1 MPSLNHRVSLVV
13 SVLNEAHTIRSLLQA
28 LARQTVLPQEVII
41 VDGGSTDNTLQQI
54 QGWQAKHQPK
64 SKSFKLQVK
73 QLDQA
78 NRSQAR
84 NWGIT
89 QAKHN
94 LIAITDAGCI
104 PQPSWLEN
112 LLKTYQKTQAD
123 IVAGYFYGLPK
134 TAFEQAVVSYTLEMP
149 GRVNPDKFMPTTRS
163 VLLQKSAWEK
173 LGGFDENLS
182 LNEDFVFF
190 HQAQQQNFKIAF
202 ARNALVGWLPRQTL
216 SEFAKMIFK
225 FAQGDTYAGIV
236 RARVKLLFAR
246 YSLALVFLLDLIF
259 IHQASLSKIT
269 LTYTAL
275 LLFYFVWAISKN
287 IRYAP
292 QGWYWL
298 PVLQL
303 MADVSVMAG
312 SLVGWLRRW
321 RSN

>member
-1 MPSLNHRVSLVV
+1 MPAATPVSLVV
-13 SVLNEAHTIRSLLQA
+13 SVLNEAQTIQPLLLA

-54 QGWQAKHQPK
+54 QGWQAEHQHK

-246 YSLALVFLLDLIF
+246 YSLALLFLLYLIF
-259 IHQASLSKIT
+259 VYQASLSKIT

-321 RSN
+321 RSS

>member
-1 MPSLNHRVSLVV
+1 MPAATPVSLVV
-13 SVLNEAHTIRSLLQA
+13 SVLNEAQTIQPLLLA

-54 QGWQAKHQPK
+54 QGWQAEHQHK

-246 YSLALVFLLDLIF
+246 YSLALLFLLYLIF
-259 IHQASLSKIT
+259 VYQASLSKIT

-275 LLFYFVWAISKN
+275 LLFYLVWAISKN
-287 IRYAP
+287 VRYAP

-321 RSN
+321 RSS

>member
-1 MPSLNHRVSLVV
+1 
-13 SVLNEAHTIRSLLQA
+13 
-28 LARQTVLPQEVII
+28 

-216 SEFAKMIFK
+216 PEFAKMIFK

-236 RARVKLLFAR
+236 RTRVKLLFTR
-246 YSLALVFLLDLIF
+246 YSLALLFLLYLIF
-259 IHQASLSKIT
+259 VYQASLGKII

-275 LLFYFVWAISKN
+275 LLFYLAWAISKN
-287 IRYAP
+287 VRYAP

-303 MADVSVMAG
+303 TADVSVMAG

-321 RSN
+321 RSS

>member
-216 SEFAKMIFK
+216 PEFAKMIFK

-236 RARVKLLFAR
+236 RTRVKLLFTR
-246 YSLALVFLLDLIF
+246 YSLALLFLLYLIF
-259 IHQASLSKIT
+259 VYQASLGKII

-275 LLFYFVWAISKN
+275 LLFYLAWAISKN
-287 IRYAP
+287 VRYAP

-303 MADVSVMAG
+303 TADVSVMAG

-321 RSN
+321 RSS